1 MLLQSF
7 TSWLAFASVA
17 FALPRAEPLEGDL
30 LTRQDG
36 ECVNTPRT
44 RQCWSNGYSI
54 DTDFDAKQPPDGVEV
69 KVSTFCGSFNQVLP
83 NVLAVRPG
91 DHEHHYPPS

>member
-1 MLLQSF
+1 MLLHSF
-7 TSWLAFASVA
+7 TSWLALASVT
-17 FALPRAEPLEGDL
+17 FALPRAEPLTSDL
-30 LTRQDG
+30 VSRQDG

-69 KVSTFCGSFNQVLP
+69 TVSSCCSCVVPVMTNYFAGQS
-83 NVLAVRPG
+83 G
-91 DHEHHYPPS
+91 DNEHHDAQS